1 MNKQQLAVKNF
12 LMGAHCINLSIQC
25 KLEQVQSLSD
35 LAMKATST
43 ISDMP
48 GSPNR
53 NITKMED
60 VILKIVDLQTE
71 IGDDIDRLLILKKQ
85 INDCIN
91 QVDDREGRMVLEERY
106 LRQSKWEDIANASS
120 RSMRQIFRIHDAAL
134 GKITIPEGWQ

>member
-1 MNKQQLAVKNF
+1 MNKKQIEVKNF
-12 LMGAHCINLSIQC
+12 LMGAHCIDLSIQC

-35 LAMKATST
+35 LATKATST

-60 VILKIVDLQTE
+60 AIAKIVDLQTE
-71 IGDDIDRLLILKKQ
+71 IGEDIDRLLILKKQ

-106 LRQSKWEDIANASS
+106 LRQSKWEDIASTSN

-134 GKITIPEGWQ
+134 EKITIPESWQ